1 MALTNAEKQKR
12 WRDRRRALAKQAQE
26 PKARV
31 AKVTSRNGGSDNQK
45 IQHAYEATEYARA
58 DWVTHL
64 LGLVEAYAEARKK
77 FASDKDFA
85 HWLVENE
92 VGHFAIWSGRKS
104 CSPNSRA
111 YRHPVFG
118 QRWKHAGWLRRAN
131 RRGDRR
137 VLQDGHAAC
146 FLCATRR
153 EADRQENLAVLCPP
167 RLTLAA
173 SLRAPNGDQS

>member
-45 IQHAYEATEYARA
+45 IQQAYEATEYARA

-64 LGLVEAYAEARKK
+64 LGLVEAYADARKK
-77 FASDKDFA
+77 LSSDKDFA

-92 VGHFAIWSGRKS
+92 VDHFGSPDWLALINMASDLERTKIILSELKGISPSGIW
-104 CSPNSRA
+104 A
-111 YRHPVFG
+111 EME
-118 QRWKHAGWLRRAN
+118 ARRLVTS
-131 RRGDRR
+131 D
-137 VLQDGHAAC
+137 
-146 FLCATRR
+146 
-153 EADRQENLAVLCPP
+153 
-167 RLTLAA
+167 
-173 SLRAPNGDQS
+173 

>member
-45 IQHAYEATEYARA
+45 IQQAYEATEYARA

-64 LGLVEAYAEARKK
+64 LGLVEAYADARKK
-77 FASDKDFA
+77 LSSDKDFA

-92 VGHFAIWSGRKS
+92 VDHFGSPDWLALINMASDLERTKNMLSELKGISPSGIW
-104 CSPNSRA
+104 A
-111 YRHPVFG
+111 EME
-118 QRWKHAGWLRRAN
+118 ARRLVTS
-131 RRGDRR
+131 D
-137 VLQDGHAAC
+137 
-146 FLCATRR
+146 
-153 EADRQENLAVLCPP
+153 
-167 RLTLAA
+167 
-173 SLRAPNGDQS
+173 

>member
-45 IQHAYEATEYARA
+45 IQQAYEATEYARA

-64 LGLVEAYAEARKK
+64 LGLVEAYADARKK
-77 FASDKDFA
+77 LSSDKDFA

-92 VGHFAIWSGRKS
+92 VDHFGSPDWLALINMASDLERTKIILFELKGISPSGIW
-104 CSPNSRA
+104 A
-111 YRHPVFG
+111 EME
-118 QRWKHAGWLRRAN
+118 ARRLVA
-131 RRGDRR
+131 
-137 VLQDGHAAC
+137 
-146 FLCATRR
+146 
-153 EADRQENLAVLCPP
+153 
-167 RLTLAA
+167 
-173 SLRAPNGDQS
+173 

>member
-45 IQHAYEATEYARA
+45 IQQAYEATEYARA

-64 LGLVEAYAEARKK
+64 LGLVEAYADARKK
-77 FASDKDFA
+77 LSSDKDFA

-92 VGHFAIWSGRKS
+92 VGHFGSPDWLALINMASDLERTKIILSELKGISPSGIW
-104 CSPNSRA
+104 A
-111 YRHPVFG
+111 EME
-118 QRWKHAGWLRRAN
+118 ARRLVTS
-131 RRGDRR
+131 D
-137 VLQDGHAAC
+137 
-146 FLCATRR
+146 
-153 EADRQENLAVLCPP
+153 
-167 RLTLAA
+167 
-173 SLRAPNGDQS
+173 